1 MNQHDRAVIS
11 ASTLYV
17 VPTPIGNLGDITH
30 RALEVLKGVDL
41 IAAEDTRHTG
51 LLLQHF
57 AINARLF
64 ALHDHN
70 EQQKADQLLAK
81 LQEGQSI
88 ALVSDAGTP
97 LINDPGYHL
106 VRRCREAGIRVVPLP
121 GACAAITAL
130 SAAGLASD
138 RFCYE
143 GFLPAKTKGRK
154 DTLQALIEEPRTLI
168 FYEST
173 HRLLESL
180 QDMVTVLGPQ
190 RYVVLARELTKTWE
204 SIHGAPVGE
213 LLAWVKE
220 EETRR
225 RGEMVLIVE
234 GHKVQSDDALPAD
247 ALRTLALLQKELPLK
262 KAAALAAEIHG
273 VKKNALYKYALEQQQ
288 GDVETE
294 EDDIQQ

>member
-1 MNQHDRAVIS
+1 MKQHDS
-11 ASTLYV
+11 AAILSGVLYI
-17 VPTPIGNLGDITH
+17 VPTPIGNLEDITQ
-30 RALEVLKGVDL
+30 RALSVLQSVDL

-57 AINARLF
+57 AIKARLF

-70 EQQKADQLLAK
+70 EQQKAETLLAK
-81 LQEGQSI
+81 LREGASI

-106 VRRCREAGIRVVPLP
+106 VRACREANVRVVPLP

-130 SAAGLASD
+130 SAAGLPSD

-143 GFLPAKTKGRK
+143 GFLPAKSKGRRDVLK
-154 DTLQALIEEPRTLI
+154 ALEQEPRTLI

-173 HRLLESL
+173 HRLIESL
-180 QDMVTVLGPQ
+180 ADMCAVWGDA

-204 SIHGAPVGE
+204 TIYGAPVAA
-213 LLAWVKE
+213 LLAWVQE
-220 EETRR
+220 DENRR
-225 RGEMVLIVE
+225 KGEMVLIVE
-234 GHKVQSDDALPAD
+234 GYRAEENALPPE
-247 ALRTLALLQKELPLK
+247 ALRTLTLLQAELPLK

-273 VKKNALYKYALEQQQ
+273 VKKNALYKYALEHQA
-288 GDVETE
+288 ES
-294 EDDIQQ
+294 